1 VLSFA
6 QHKGREEKR
15 RGGSTWWV
23 LVDGEETR
31 ESLSTWPRA
40 AAAQQSS
47 ESESRER
54 EREREE
60 AEEGRG
66 GRDAADDGRLLYIHQ
81 RRKKKTHGLLV
92 GRFFSFSEAL
102 FSS

>member
-1 VLSFA
+1 
-6 QHKGREEKR
+6 
-15 RGGSTWWV
+15 V

-60 AEEGRG
+60 AAPPGTQ
-66 GRDAADDGRLLYIHQ
+66 RL
-81 RRKKKTHGLLV
+81 
-92 GRFFSFSEAL
+92 
-102 FSS
+102 